1 MLVGFFEL
9 PIVFVT
15 LGTQKSEAKV
25 HCVMALIPV
34 RCFTCRQVTGNKWD
48 AYVAR
53 LKEGQTSDQALDA
66 LKVKAPCCRRM
77 LFTHM
82 DTSERLLR
90 YQALETENM
99 KASMQ
104 ATAGGVDDLDG
115 SGGEDG

>member
-1 MLVGFFEL
+1 
-9 PIVFVT
+9 
-15 LGTQKSEAKV
+15 
-25 HCVMALIPV
+25 MALIPV
-34 RCFTCRQVTGNKWD
+34 RCFTCRQVTGNKWEP
-48 AYVAR
+48 YVAR

-66 LKVKAPCCRRM
+66 LGVKAPCCRRM

-104 ATAGGVDDLDG
+104 ATAGGVEDFDG